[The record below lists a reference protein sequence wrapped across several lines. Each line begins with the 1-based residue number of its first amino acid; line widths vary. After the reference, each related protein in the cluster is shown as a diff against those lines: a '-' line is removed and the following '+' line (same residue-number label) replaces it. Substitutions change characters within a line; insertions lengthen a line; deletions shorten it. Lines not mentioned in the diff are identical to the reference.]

1 MAADSYVETLGQM
14 VQLLRD
20 YKPGSVTLENITKL
34 CQTLGLESF
43 VDDINN
49 DLSRLSTASKIIVID
64 IDFDRQKNK
73 VKDVKLVLASNFD
86 YFNYYID
93 NYDVNKGESNNILLN
108 SLVLYDDLKQFDDN
122 LQFLYLLDTYSQVDI
137 DNATSSTAAVSMTNS
152 TIGMPHNSSMG
163 YNSID
168 GTMTNGESTNPTSL
182 NSNKNGKLDLFKYF
196 TELKQYTIKYFK
208 ENNIDLDVMANLNN
222 KIGLYITKSKNSLT
236 DEDKGCPEIIAR
248 ITLEK
253 SKSTQHRLF
262 EYVYSDTTKNWINEF
277 PDNNIV
283 GVSLILEI
291 FNTEMYFPESFI
303 TTEMIFEHSTEHTRD
318 KNKFISQLLNNMII
332 NNQDGKE
339 EFGLLNDFTTNLI
352 NVKKIDISNDN
363 LDILGDILKWMEWYN
378 TVLTPLLTM
387 ISKNIKE
394 TKYKDDKTDTHHH
407 HHHSSHHRRRLMSL
421 SMGTSGLQN
430 SPLRHRRSSSK
441 NKKPSLTESTMLKDE
456 GMQQYNLHEII
467 AQPVTEESSLSLD
480 LDPNNEEALIIDGDE
495 ANGNMDIDSENA
507 IAPTNM
513 NPETKEKQ
521 IIISEDHIQFD
532 LNNLACSLYDTR
544 TDWEAFMKEIKK
556 YI

>member
-1 MAADSYVETLGQM
+1 MVADSYVESLGQM
-14 VQLLRD
+14 VQLLRE

-49 DLSRLSTASKIIVID
+49 DLARLSTASKIIVID
-64 IDFDRQKNK
+64 IDFDRQINK

-93 NYDVNKGESNNILLN
+93 NYDVTKGESNNILLN
-108 SLVLYDDLKQFDDN
+108 SLVLYDDLKQFDKN

-137 DNATSSTAAVSMTNS
+137 DNATSTTVTASMTNS
-152 TIGMPHNSSMG
+152 AIGMSHNSSMG

-168 GTMTNGESTNPTSL
+168 GTMNNVESSNPTPS
-182 NSNKNGKLDLFKYF
+182 NANKNGKLDLFKYF

-222 KIGLYITKSKNSLT
+222 KIGLYVTKPKSNSV

-253 SKSTQHRLF
+253 AKNVQHRLF
-262 EYVYSDTTKNWINEF
+262 EYVYSDTTKNWINES
-277 PDNNIV
+277 PDNNIC

-291 FNTEMYFPESFI
+291 FNTDMYFPESFI
-303 TTEMIFEHSTEHTRD
+303 TTEMIFEHSPEHSRE
-318 KNKFISQLLNNMII
+318 KNKFVSQLLNNLTI
-332 NNQDGKE
+332 NSKDGKE
-339 EFGLLNDFTTNLI
+339 ELHLLNDFTTNLI
-352 NVKKIDISNDN
+352 NVRKIDISNDN

-378 TVLTPLLTM
+378 VVLTPLLTM
-387 ISKNIKE
+387 INKNVKD
-394 TKYKDDKTDTHHH
+394 TKYKDDKKDIHHH
-407 HHHSSHHRRRLMSL
+407 HNSHHRRRLMSL
-421 SMGTSGLQN
+421 SMGTVGIQN
-430 SPLRHRRSSSK
+430 PPFRHRRSSSK

-467 AQPVTEESSLSLD
+467 AQPVTEESGLSLE

-495 ANGNMDIDSENA
+495 GNNNMDIDIDNA
-507 IAPTNM
+507 IPSTNFAS
-513 NPETKEKQ
+513 ETKEKQ

-532 LNNLACSLYDTR
+532 LNNLDCSLYDTR
-544 TDWEAFMKEIKK
+544 VDWDAFMEELTKFI
-556 YI
+556 